1 MHYSVQ
7 YATRESFVLFHQRL
21 ARRLRSEQVASMM
34 DTLYDNNIP
43 SEGNDKRIASDDC
56 DTETNEL
63 YQLSTIYSIVSH
75 IAWCA
80 Q

>member
-7 YATRESFVLFHQRL
+7 YATRETFFLFHRRD
-21 ARRLRSEQVASMM
+21 ARRLTSEQVVSMM
-34 DTLYDNNIP
+34 DKLYDNNIP
-43 SEGNDKRIASDDC
+43 SESNDKRIDSDDC

-63 YQLSTIYSIVSH
+63 DQLSTLASIVTL

>member
-1 MHYSVQ
+1 
-7 YATRESFVLFHQRL
+7 
-21 ARRLRSEQVASMM
+21 MM
-34 DTLYDNNIP
+34 DKLYDNNIP

-75 IAWCA
+75 IAWYIFLP
-80 Q
+80 